1 MRIVEAKIEPQR
13 VYQKERFMIKVKVDK
28 IELKKLPLKLSTQ
41 FGGGKFGKIKR

>member
-13 VYQKERFMIKVKVDK
+13 VYQRERFMIKVKVDK

-41 FGGGKFGKIKR
+41 FGGGEFGKIKR

>member
-28 IELKKLPLKLSTQ
+28 IE
-41 FGGGKFGKIKR
+41 FKIIYTIWRWRVWKN

>member
-1 MRIVEAKIEPQR
+1 MRIVEAKIKPQR

-41 FGGGKFGKIKR
+41 FGGGEFGKTKR